1 MCQCVTYSYIWPI
14 DALQLTTYPMVPSQS
29 LGGPRNLPWTLRP
42 CWSWAIPCSD
52 WCHPTIRTSG
62 DQGLIWV
69 PNSSRWCSF
78 FGIIPRTCW
87 FQICDFIKSQFAQTT
102 NFWAIFGIL
111 NHETWGFTHQ
121 HWGLYADFNGRL
133 HPKWLYSSGPS
144 PVISHLRP
152 HGNGKPNF
160 ITRKIM
166 GFDRFFL
173 QLAMVKAC
181 GVWRVAHQVPGG
193 HCHYQK

>member
-1 MCQCVTYSYIWPI
+1 MCQCLTYSYIWPI
-14 DALQLTTYPMVPSQS
+14 DALQLTTYPMVPPQS

-87 FQICDFIKSQFAQTT
+87 FQICDFI
-102 NFWAIFGIL
+102 
-111 NHETWGFTHQ
+111 NHNLLRQRISGPFLAFSTMKHEDSPINTGDYMQ
-121 HWGLYADFNGRL
+121 ISMGRL
-133 HPKWLYSSGPS
+133 HPKWLYSSGPFT
-144 PVISHLRP
+144 SHKSLTAP
-152 HGNGKPNF
+152 
-160 ITRKIM
+160 
-166 GFDRFFL
+166 
-173 QLAMVKAC
+173 
-181 GVWRVAHQVPGG
+181 
-193 HCHYQK
+193 